1 MRPADQIDVP
11 RADQD
16 ELRRWLRSG
25 LARKRLAQRVRIVL
39 MSTKPVSAAKIADQL
54 GIVRLTVYKW
64 RSRYREA
71 GLEGLKDRARPG
83 RPLKK
88 RPMPVSLEAA
98 APANA
103 TSVAFSE
110 GGHGSN
116 VGLSE
121 AADHSPSFRPPTAS

>member
-39 MSTKPVSAAKIADQL
+39 MSIKPISAAKIADQL

-83 RPLKK
+83 RPAK
-88 RPMPVSLEAA
+88 RRPLPV
-98 APANA
+98 APENA
-103 TSVAFSE
+103 TSV
-110 GGHGSN
+110 
-116 VGLSE
+116 
-121 AADHSPSFRPPTAS
+121 SPSTGTSGADDLSPSSKPPAAS

>member
-11 RADQD
+11 RADQE

-25 LARKRLAQRVRIVL
+25 MARKRLAQRVRIVL
-39 MSTKPVSAAKIADQL
+39 MSTKPISAAKIADQL

-71 GLEGLKDRARPG
+71 GLEGLKDRARSG

-88 RPMPVSLEAA
+88 HPLDAADGVAA
-98 APANA
+98 AAKAPN
-103 TSVAFSE
+103 S
-110 GGHGSN
+110 
-116 VGLSE
+116 
-121 AADHSPSFRPPTAS
+121 DSPPMTRAPI

>member
-11 RADQD
+11 REDQE

-39 MSTKPVSAAKIADQL
+39 MSTKPISAAKIADQL

-71 GLEGLKDRARPG
+71 GLAGLKDRARPG

-88 RPMPVSLEAA
+88 RPPTTVETSPVPALVPELPPPALVGA
-98 APANA
+98 APA
-103 TSVAFSE
+103 E
-110 GGHGSN
+110 MK
-116 VGLSE
+116 
-121 AADHSPSFRPPTAS
+121 

>member
-16 ELRRWLRSG
+16 ELRRWLRTG
-25 LARKRLAQRVRIVL
+25 MARKRLAQRVRIVL
-39 MSTKPVSAAKIADQL
+39 MSTKPISAAKIADQL

-88 RPMPVSLEAA
+88 RPPPADAPAAEVAVASSPPGEPAA
-98 APANA
+98 AVVMAAKPH
-103 TSVAFSE
+103 TS
-110 GGHGSN
+110 
-116 VGLSE
+116 
-121 AADHSPSFRPPTAS
+121 

>member
-11 RADQD
+11 RADQE

-39 MSTKPVSAAKIADQL
+39 MSTKPISAAKIADQL

-88 RPMPVSLEAA
+88 RPPLEGELTPPPMLVSTVTSVPEMPAAARAAAAA
-98 APANA
+98 AP
-103 TSVAFSE
+103 TVE
-110 GGHGSN
+110 
-116 VGLSE
+116 LK
-121 AADHSPSFRPPTAS
+121 